1 MLINSI
7 ILELQKFNSAS
18 FFCFAFLSYMFF
30 NREFNHV
37 NIDKNFINQINKS
50 EDNIMNKLD
59 LEYRNSSIVITRQ
72 ETKKQFIIKANHVKE
87 LAKLIKSNNKQA
99 YFDYILKNV
108 NYLRSLELDAQAKK
122 TSKCINTA
130 YDSRYTLARFI
141 NADVNLQ
148 QYNSKKA
155 SAQKISKAIKKI
167 KTVKKV
173 KKAKTIKK

>member
-1 MLINSI
+1 MIYSLII
-7 ILELQKFNSAS
+7 ELQKFNSAT
-18 FFCFAFLSYMFF
+18 FFLLALLSYMFF

-37 NIDKNFINQINKS
+37 NIDKNFINQINES
-50 EDNIMNKLD
+50 ELNMNKLD
-59 LEYRNSSIVITRQ
+59 IEYRNSSIVITRQ

-122 TSKCINTA
+122 LSKCVNTA